1 MKPIAISVCCVA
13 AAAAAQQTPSICID
27 PPPQS
32 GNATLDA
39 ILTHALKS
47 LAAPSLSW
55 QSFMRGTNLADRAVA
70 VVRVRE
76 SAGPPASTLAENV
89 QSPRYALPP
98 LPGGTVANGSSSAPN
113 A

>member
-1 MKPIAISVCCVA
+1 MKNLTLILCGVA
-13 AAAAAQQTPSICID
+13 AAEIVAQPSICMD

-98 LPGGTVANGSSSAPN
+98 LPGGTVAKNGSRSAPN

>member
-1 MKPIAISVCCVA
+1 MTMRSIAICCVA
-13 AAAAAQQTPSICID
+13 AAEIAAQQTSSICID

-32 GNATLDA
+32 HNATFDA
-39 ILTHALKS
+39 VVARALES

-55 QSFMRGTNLADRAVA
+55 QGFMRGANLADKAVA

-76 SAGPPASTLAENV
+76 SGPPASTLVENV